1 MNRRTKG
8 VLSPWVH
15 IFTLSCQI
23 SWTNTTAASPPL
35 RDTRGYLRELTS
47 RRVFPGCSG
56 WSKNVSFFLFY
67 MLLVDFLL
75 CEVCVFFHC
84 KQHSTDMFLTASG
97 DERGWFLNTKPKR
110 FFSFHPGHAW
120 KESRKL
126 ACGIL
131 QGSDQ
136 LKKHSWRQK
145 RGTPTD
151 WRAIILT
158 CKWSILMQ
166 ERKQHILP
174 AEHTN
179 ADSHIQSRVIQLHAS
194 FTQPLDLNQGCTC
207 LLLQLGPDAPTLWV
221 L

>member
-23 SWTNTTAASPPL
+23 SWTNTTAASPHL

-110 FFSFHPGHAW
+110 FFFFS
-120 KESRKL
+120 SRTR
-126 ACGIL
+126 
-131 QGSDQ
+131 
-136 LKKHSWRQK
+136 LKRISQ
-145 RGTPTD
+145 
-151 WRAIILT
+151 
-158 CKWSILMQ
+158 
-166 ERKQHILP
+166 
-174 AEHTN
+174 
-179 ADSHIQSRVIQLHAS
+179 
-194 FTQPLDLNQGCTC
+194 TC
-207 LLLQLGPDAPTLWV
+207 LWYPAGVRSIKETQLEAKKGHSYWLEGNNFN